1 MIHMAQKSG
10 LSAKYVLFDSWF
22 SSPKVVAAL
31 KQEHGLDTIAM
42 VKKSSKIKYGYQ
54 DGHFSIKE
62 IYSKNRK
69 RRGRSKYLLSILPY
83 HKAALAK
90 R

>member
-1 MIHMAQKSG
+1 
-10 LSAKYVLFDSWF
+10 
-22 SSPKVVAAL
+22 
-31 KQEHGLDTIAM
+31 M

-54 DGHFSIKE
+54 EGRFNIKE

-69 RRGRSKYLLSILPY
+69 RRGRSKYLLSVEVSVGEEAVPAKIVCVRNRS
-83 HKAALAK
+83 KRKDWLAIISTDTSLSAEEIVRIYGK